1 MKTLNYGLT
10 AILGTYLISTLA
22 GDPVMAATIG
32 GTIKVNVVNVTDPN
46 FAGVYTGDFS
56 YDDTHL
62 TKVGTESMTINGGNG
77 ERPGLLSLNFRFL
90 DFATG
95 LTPVTYTASDDLNFP
110 DNPVLFFENGIPTQ
124 FGMQVAPGNDGGV
137 WGGNNGFM
145 FVDPGIFKFV
155 LRNGTIGGEELVT
168 LEINQFS
175 SSSRT
180 GEPLPI
186 GLIVGLFGLGFS
198 SLVEKVQQLIIF
210 NNLT

>member
-1 MKTLNYGLT
+1 MNIKYGLT
-10 AILGTYLISTLA
+10 AILGTYLIFTSGGSA
-22 GDPVMAATIG
+22 AMAATIA
-32 GTIKVNVVNVTDPN
+32 GTIRVNVNATDPK

-62 TKVGTESMTINGGNG
+62 TKVGTEFLVMNDGDYQV
-77 ERPGLLSLNFRFL
+77 RPGLLSLNFRFL

-110 DNPVLFFENGIPTQ
+110 DNPILLFENGIPTQ

-155 LRNGTIGGEELVT
+155 LRNGTIGGEGLVT
-168 LEINQFS
+168 LEINESPPTSVPENS
-175 SSSRT
+175 SPFAS
-180 GEPLPI
+180 L
-186 GLIVGLFGLGFS
+186 LAFLGLGAVHLWRKS
-198 SLVEKVQQLIIF
+198 RKG
-210 NNLT
+210 NN

>member
-1 MKTLNYGLT
+1 MNIKYGLT

-22 GDPVMAATIG
+22 GDPVMAATIT
-32 GTIKVNVVNVTDPN
+32 GTIKVNLSEGE

-62 TKVGTESMTINGGNG
+62 TKVGTELLVMNDGDYQA
-77 ERPGLLSLNFRFL
+77 RPGLLSLNFRFL

-110 DNPVLFFENGIPTQ
+110 DNPVLFFDNGIPTQ

-145 FVDPGIFKFV
+145 FVAPGAFLFV
-155 LRNGTIGGEELVT
+155 LRNGTVSSYGDVT
-168 LEINQFS
+168 LEINES
-175 SSSRT
+175 PPHPVPENAS
-180 GEPLPI
+180 PLAS
-186 GLIVGLFGLGFS
+186 LFAFLGLGGVHLWRKS
-198 SLVEKVQQLIIF
+198 RKA
-210 NNLT
+210 NN